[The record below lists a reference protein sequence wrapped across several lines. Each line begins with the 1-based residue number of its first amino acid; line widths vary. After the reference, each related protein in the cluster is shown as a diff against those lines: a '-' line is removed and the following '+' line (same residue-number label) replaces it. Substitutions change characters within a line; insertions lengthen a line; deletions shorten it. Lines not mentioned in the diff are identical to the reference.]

1 MEDCFESSA
10 PVDPIN
16 RSLEELLRTPAVKDR
31 AMANL
36 SYLEPEKARE
46 LARVLF
52 WSDSAF
58 SFGLLGQLPRGLNF
72 VVALLDETG
81 RQLQKVP
88 PLLLKEFSAEML
100 RTLDTDAIKAL
111 YPTYSPLLTNLG
123 LTPGNNP
130 EAIERLQEKKIRFLQ
145 DRLRS
150 ADFGKIRHK
159 VTRHIDENYP
169 VIESVV
175 NTIISDPVIFANL
188 LNILPPLLNNLLKG
202 AASALEN
209 IDFPPEILASSVFNQ
224 LDDIRAEELGAIAN
238 QLNCLINRLHEGSS
252 TLGGNEP
259 RFRPVLK
266 NLFEKTVQNLD
277 AKEASGALLALSE
290 DLEVVFYVAADT
302 ALQEPELAAG
312 LLSAMLQGSSAVLR
326 GLTYLADQIGDL
338 PLGLMNGA
346 AGELAEDHYK
356 EFAKLINTLVNLS
369 NKVLADHPDLVE
381 KVLHSFYQSL
391 DREALFTLLQALMQQ
406 GAAFATSEEL
416 AKAINSGLDN
426 YNRKLESSPDFIS
439 ERLTPCLDHLD
450 CQKLDRALRLTAGQI
465 AETLAGQPGLSR
477 SIIRTYIKILCG
489 TLRGSLKISRKEKR
503 GQQ

>member
-1 MEDCFESSA
+1 MEDGFERSA
-10 PVDPIN
+10 PVDPLN
-16 RSLEELLRTPAVKDR
+16 RNLEEMLRNPEAKDR
-31 AMANL
+31 VMASL

-72 VVALLDETG
+72 AVALLDETG

-100 RTLDTDAIKAL
+100 RTVDTDAIKAL
-111 YPTYSPLLTNLG
+111 YPTYSPLLVNLG
-123 LTPGNNP
+123 LAPGDNP
-130 EAIERLQEKKIRFLQ
+130 AATKHLQEKKIRFLQ
-145 DRLRS
+145 ERLRS

-175 NTIISDPVIFANL
+175 NTVISDPVIFANL

-209 IDFPPEILASSVFNQ
+209 IDFPPEILASSIFN
-224 LDDIRAEELGAIAN
+224 LVDDIRAEELGAIAN
-238 QLNCLINRLHEGSS
+238 QLNCLVNRLHEGSS

-259 RFRPVLK
+259 RFRLVLQ

-277 AKEASGALLALSE
+277 PKEAAGALLALSE

-302 ALQEPELAAG
+302 ALQKPELSAG
-312 LLSAMLQGSSAVLR
+312 LLSAMLQGSTAVLR
-326 GLTYLADQIGDL
+326 GLTYLADQLGNL
-338 PLGLMNGA
+338 PPGLMNDA
-346 AGELAEDHYK
+346 AGELAENHFK
-356 EFAKLINTLVNLS
+356 ESAKLINTLVNLS
-369 NKVLADHPDLVE
+369 NKILADHPDLVE

-391 DREALFTLLQALMQQ
+391 DREALFTLLRQLAQQ
-406 GAAFATSEEL
+406 GTAFMTSEE
-416 AKAINSGLDN
+416 
-426 YNRKLESSPDFIS
+426 
-439 ERLTPCLDHLD
+439 
-450 CQKLDRALRLTAGQI
+450 LDRALRLSAGQI
-465 AETLAGQPGLSR
+465 AETLASKPRLSR
-477 SIIRTYIKILCG
+477 SIIRSFIKILWG
-489 TLRGSLKISRKEKR
+489 ALRGSLKISRKEKR